1 MPNNDIVMH
10 AVSEEPVRLETKQE
24 ALTTAL
30 KHICS
35 LPTFNRLLCDI

>member
-10 AVSEEPVRLETKQE
+10 AVSEARNE
-24 ALTTAL
+24 AEGTYDSAL